1 MEISK
6 IDPGDPFHGEIGE
19 LLLLSSDFF
28 ALYDADDRLL
38 AANPAC
44 CSAFHCDPEK
54 RQLWSDIMRANFS
67 QSRGPVI
74 ETDDIEAWLTN
85 ANARRG
91 TVPYRSFEMPL
102 HDGRWIMVTETV
114 CPKGRLLFC
123 GTDITSVRTESRA
136 LRLERDTARRH
147 SWTDQLTGVPNRR
160 YIMEQ
165 LEKWFNQ
172 QTVQPVFGNHTLAVI
187 DLDRFKE
194 INDQFGHAIGDDIL
208 VAFCREAVNSIRVQ
222 DLFGR
227 LGGDEFLLFMSNCS
241 QSSARHRLDML
252 LRKVSQAVVI
262 PEQPELHYSFS
273 AGLVGIS
280 SEKDILHA
288 IRRADKLLYDAK
300 SAGRARIID
309 DR

>member
-6 IDPGDPFHGEIGE
+6 VDPGDPFHGEFGE
-19 LLLLSSDFF
+19 LLLLSPNLF
-28 ALYDADDRLL
+28 ALYDADDRLQ
-38 AANPAC
+38 AANPAY

-54 RQLWSDIMRANFS
+54 RQFWSDIMRANFS

-74 ETDDIEAWLTN
+74 ETDDIEEWLTN

-91 TVPYRSFEMPL
+91 TVSYRSFEALL

-114 CPKGRLLFC
+114 CPQGRLLFC

-136 LRLERDTARRH
+136 LRIERDTARRS

-165 LEKWFNQ
+165 LEEWFNE
-172 QTVQPVFGNHTLAVI
+172 QTDQPVFGNHSLAVI
-187 DLDRFKE
+187 DLDRFKD

-227 LGGDEFLLFMSNCS
+227 LGGEEFLLFMSNCS
-241 QSSARHRLDML
+241 QHSAHR
-252 LRKVSQAVVI
+252 
-262 PEQPELHYSFS
+262 
-273 AGLVGIS
+273 
-280 SEKDILHA
+280 
-288 IRRADKLLYDAK
+288 
-300 SAGRARIID
+300 
-309 DR
+309 